1 MSLID
6 SLGGGDFNPSFRF
19 AKPGDVVVGT
29 IAETPRQVTT
39 INDEG
44 KSRDQ
49 VIFTLHIARDKCVS
63 HRKNKN
69 NDGTVTLAPVDLGE
83 SDLWSVWV
91 PQNSN
96 IAGAVK
102 KAAVSAGARD
112 FGIGDLLQIT
122 LTGYG
127 TASKPGFSP
136 PGLYEA
142 AYKVAAPVSDD
153 PFAGL

>member
-44 KSRDQ
+44 KS
-49 VIFTLHIARDKCVS
+49 
-63 HRKNKN
+63 
-69 NDGTVTLAPVDLGE
+69 
-83 SDLWSVWV
+83 
-91 PQNSN
+91 
-96 IAGAVK
+96 
-102 KAAVSAGARD
+102 RD